1 MNKKNLVFIA
11 MLAVS
16 SISFGQQTSQQVN
29 FRDVS
34 EITSLKP
41 ADEKPYVFSTKE
53 EMEEAVARKSGAIKD
68 MIMEQQQQ
76 VNTTNDRIIASMRE
90 DLWRLE
96 HAIVVSTK

>member
-1 MNKKNLVFIA
+1 

-29 FRDVS
+29 FKDVS

-41 ADEKPYVFSTKE
+41 ADENPYVFSTKE

-76 VNTTNDRIIASMRE
+76 TKTTTTTLTNDRIIASMRE

-96 HAIVVSTK
+96 HAIVVKH